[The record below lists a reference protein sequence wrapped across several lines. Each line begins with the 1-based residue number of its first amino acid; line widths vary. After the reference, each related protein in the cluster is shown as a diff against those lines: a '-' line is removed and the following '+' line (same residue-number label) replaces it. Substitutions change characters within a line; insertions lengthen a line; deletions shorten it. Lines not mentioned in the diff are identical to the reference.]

1 MKTIQV
7 TPLFEDVGFCKNVF
21 QSVTKPYYY
30 CNRDIVDG
38 IWYISTPDDF
48 ENDCRIR
55 KDVLIEI
62 FRNGKVIALD
72 GNDDFEGKNP
82 FVPFCSFREELTRS
96 FHKEHPNLKDYY
108 AMKQKLLSLPV

>member
-21 QSVTKPYYY
+21 QSVAKPYYY

-62 FRNGKVIALD
+62 LRNGKVIALD
-72 GNDDFEGKNP
+72 GNGDFDGKILLSHFAV
-82 FVPFCSFREELTRS
+82 FVKNLRGHSTRS
-96 FHKEHPNLKDYY
+96 IRT
-108 AMKQKLLSLPV
+108 